1 VAAAVGAAI
10 AHRDRV
16 TALVLGDGALAM
28 SLGELETATRLQL
41 PILVV
46 VLNDNAYHAEVQG
59 LRELGQPTDTAYHGE
74 VDFGAVARSLG
85 ASGATVRTVAEL
97 EECLSP
103 WLAAPDGPL
112 VLDCKIPCPVEYWA
126 DQEWLED
133 FWSEPRAS
141 AEAAPAASGVPA

>member
-1 VAAAVGAAI
+1 
-10 AHRDRV
+10 
-16 TALVLGDGALAM
+16 
-28 SLGELETATRLQL
+28 
-41 PILVV
+41 
-46 VLNDNAYHAEVQG
+46 
-59 LRELGQPTDTAYHGE
+59 
-74 VDFGAVARSLG
+74 
-85 ASGATVRTVAEL
+85 VAEL